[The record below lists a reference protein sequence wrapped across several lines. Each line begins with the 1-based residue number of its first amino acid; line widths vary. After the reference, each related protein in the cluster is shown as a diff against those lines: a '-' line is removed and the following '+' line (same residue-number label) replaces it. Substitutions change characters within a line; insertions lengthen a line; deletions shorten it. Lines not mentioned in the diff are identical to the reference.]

1 MTRRECS
8 IDGHSIVLDDGLLD
22 ADLERLSKSIEP
34 PPVRYVAAAA
44 HIVLRPSFRAL
55 DRPTAEA
62 LRGEGLLPHVD
73 FDATLALRRRLASH
87 GFAIAEAMDTAQRYE
102 VGWSVARELI
112 RRTGAA
118 NLPYGFIA
126 GAGADSASDSLDLD
140 AAIQSVRDQAVE
152 IQAAGGIPIVLPLLA
167 LAKRRAHADEYV
179 AAYRAIV
186 SEIRGPVFLHWLGAM
201 FVPELEGY
209 FPGDSFTRILELEHE
224 KVRGAK
230 LSLLDAAFERKL
242 RKQMLA
248 HGQIVL
254 TGDDFHFAELIAGE
268 PRVTGTTTTTIGS
281 REFPLGEF
289 SHALLGIFDAIAAP
303 AGVALRFLARGEH
316 PRYRERMAPLEELGQ
331 VIFEAP
337 TQHYKAGLA
346 FLAWLNGFQDEFVLP
361 VHAESR
367 RDRAH
372 YLRVAA
378 LAGSSGV
385 IENADLA
392 LDRLKSI

>member
-8 IDGHSIVLDDGLLD
+8 IDGHSIILDDGILD
-22 ADLERLSKSIEP
+22 ADLERLSKSVDP

-44 HIVLRPSFRAL
+44 HLVLRPSFREL
-55 DRPTAEA
+55 DGPTAEA
-62 LRGEGLLPHVD
+62 LRGEALLPHVD
-73 FDATLALRRRLASH
+73 FDATLTLRRRLASH
-87 GFAIAEAMDTAQRYE
+87 GFAIAEAMDTAQRFE

-126 GAGADSASDSLDLD
+126 GAGADSASDPFDLD
-140 AAIQSVRDQAVE
+140 AAIQSVREQAEE
-152 IQAAGGIPIVLPLLA
+152 IQAAGGVPIVLPLLA
-167 LAKRRAHADEYV
+167 LAKRRAQADEYV
-179 AAYRAIV
+179 ATYRAIV
-186 SEIRGPVFLHWLGAM
+186 SGIRGPVFLHWLGSM
-201 FVPELEGY
+201 FLPDLEGY
-209 FPGDSFTRILELEHE
+209 FPGDSFTRILELESE

-230 LSLLDAAFERKL
+230 LSLLDAAFERKI

-254 TGDDFHFAELIAGE
+254 TGDDFHFADLIAGE
-268 PRVTGTTTTTIGS
+268 PRITGTTTIGS
-281 REFPLGEF
+281 HVFPLGEF

-303 AGVALRFLARGEH
+303 AGVALRFLARGERA
-316 PRYRERMAPLEELGQ
+316 RYHELMTPLEELGQ
-331 VIFEAP
+331 AIFESP

-346 FLAWLNGFQDEFVLP
+346 FLAWLNGFQDTFVLP

-367 RDRAH
+367 RDREH

-378 LAGSSGV
+378 LAGRSGV
-385 IENADLA
+385 IENSELA
-392 LDRLKSI
+392 IERLKSL